1 MKHDNNAVFEKGLK
15 LHHYANTAYPLDGR
29 KVWRDFKVRD
39 NVDLAVEKQW
49 SDVKELGLYVHI
61 PFCKKRCLYCEY
73 AVLSGDESD
82 LKEEYLK
89 LLLNEIAFYN
99 RIMKGKS
106 AVGLDIGGGTPAIM
120 PVTSLEK
127 IVSAAL
133 DAYRKTPDFGMSIE
147 TTPILAN
154 DLERMK
160 AIRNIGFKRI
170 SMGVQTINPK
180 LLEEVGRID
189 SSLEIVKRAR
199 DTIREAGFERFNID
213 LMYGFPHESLESFA
227 STVKFVVSLDPE
239 YITLYRNRFKGTKLE
254 DQAKFVALEQV
265 NEFYQAAWNI
275 LVGSGYSANN
285 GKNTF
290 SRVLNDP
297 GTSAYLTSRVID
309 GTPYLGMGLGSQSM
323 GDSSI
328 YYNEGAASKKLGGYR
343 QLVSE
348 GHFPVQDIYILPKD
362 EIMAKMISVSF
373 YFGYINKAC
382 FEKKFGFTLE
392 DHFADELDFLLKHDL
407 MEHSGELFA
416 LTNKGKEVVNGIIP
430 LFYSERSKD
439 NLLAK
444 VVPNV

>member
-1 MKHDNNAVFEKGLK
+1 MKHDTNAVFEKGLK
-15 LHHYANTAYPLDGR
+15 LHHYANTAYPLDGK
-29 KVWRDFKVRD
+29 KVWSEFKIRD

-49 SDVKELGLYVHI
+49 SNVSELGLYVHI

-73 AVLSGDESD
+73 AVLSGDESN
-82 LKEEYLK
+82 LQEEYLS
-89 LLLNEIAFYN
+89 LLLDEISFYN
-99 RIMKGKS
+99 KIMKGKS
-106 AVGLDIGGGTPAIM
+106 AVGLDIGGGTPTIM
-120 PVTSLEK
+120 HVTNLEK
-127 IVSAAL
+127 IISAVL
-133 DAYRKTPDFGMSIE
+133 ETYNKTPDFGMSIE
-147 TTPILAN
+147 TTPIIAN
-154 DLERMK
+154 DLEKMK

-180 LLEEVGRID
+180 LLEEVGRTD

-199 DTIREAGFERFNID
+199 DNIREAGFEKFNID
-213 LMYGFPHESLESFA
+213 LMYGFAHESLESFV
-227 STVKFVVSLDPE
+227 STVKFAVSLNPE

-254 DQAKFVALEQV
+254 DQAKFVTLEQV
-265 NEFYQAAWNI
+265 NEFYQAAWNL

-290 SRVLNDP
+290 SRISNDP
-297 GTSAYLTSRVID
+297 GTSAYLTRRVID

-328 YYNEGAASKKLGGYR
+328 YYNQGAASKKIGGYR
-343 QLVSE
+343 QLVNE
-348 GHFPVQDIYILPKD
+348 GHFPVQDIYVIPKD

-373 YFGYINKAC
+373 YFGYINKTS
-382 FEKKFGFTLE
+382 FEKKFGLTLE
-392 DHFADELDFLLKHDL
+392 NHFTDELDFLLKHDL

-416 LTNKGKEVVNGIIP
+416 LTKKGKEVVNGIIP

-439 NLLAK
+439 NLLTK